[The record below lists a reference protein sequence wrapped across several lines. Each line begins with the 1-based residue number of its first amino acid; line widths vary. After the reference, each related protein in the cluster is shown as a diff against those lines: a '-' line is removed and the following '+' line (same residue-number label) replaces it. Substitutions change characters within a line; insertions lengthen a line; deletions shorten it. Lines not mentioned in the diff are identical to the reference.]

1 MFKKMIAKQL
11 SKRLL
16 TAVAKKE
23 SKIILGTL
31 LTIGTHKA
39 IQKVARKY
47 PAFRFLKLERELQ

>member
-1 MFKKMIAKQL
+1 MFKKIIAKQIT
-11 SKRLL
+11 KKVL
-16 TAVAKKE
+16 TTVAKKE

-47 PAFRFLKLERELQ
+47 PAFKFFKLER